1 MAKTAPNSRM
11 LSYKSA
17 FLYGIKP
24 RPLLS
29 VSDWADANRTLSSKS
44 SGSPGPWRTSR
55 TPYLKEI
62 MDCLSPSSPVERV
75 VFMKGSQIGG
85 TEIGLNWIGYSI
97 DQAPVPFLLV
107 QPTVETAKRVSRQRI
122 SSLIEFSPVLKS
134 LVQPSRSRDS
144 GNTILSKE
152 FPGGVLVITGASSAV

>member
-1 MAKTAPNSRM
+1 MTVIAANTRM

-24 RPLLS
+24 RPLMS
-29 VSDWADANRTLSSKS
+29 ISEWADTNRTLSSKS

-75 VFMKGSQIGG
+75 VFMKGGQIGG
-85 TEIGLNWIGYSI
+85 TEIGLCWIGYSI
-97 DQAPVPFLLV
+97 DQSPGPMMMV

-122 SSLIEFSPVLKS
+122 SSLIELSPALKG

-144 GNTILSKE
+144 GNTLLSKD
-152 FPGGVLVITGASSAV
+152 